1 MASACN
7 DVCRH
12 MCCLLLSPGKSY
24 GKEAE
29 WSDSTAEEISLWQG
43 MLDRA
48 NSWVEGTLLLRP
60 NMDYRKKPQ

>member
-1 MASACN
+1 ML
-7 DVCRH
+7 
-12 MCCLLLSPGKSY
+12 CLTGKSY

-60 NMDYRKKPQ
+60 NMDYKKKLQ